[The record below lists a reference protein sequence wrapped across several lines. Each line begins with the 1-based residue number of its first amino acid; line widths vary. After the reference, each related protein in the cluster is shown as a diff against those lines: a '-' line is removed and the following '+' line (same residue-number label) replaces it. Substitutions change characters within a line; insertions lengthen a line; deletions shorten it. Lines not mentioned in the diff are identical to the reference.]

1 MTHGEGVDNHQLIR
15 VWLLLACAGLLGCNM
30 SSNPESPPV
39 GTWAARVSVTG
50 HDEFV
55 RATPLTG
62 PIDIVFTGKDR
73 TLHTVIP
80 QGKSSCVFSDLP
92 YQKYVATAQQAGFYP
107 ALASS
112 GDNDYDS
119 LLVSLDLFPY
129 PSPTTRVD
137 SIQCLLNTIVPQ
149 VRLHLYTAQTLPTG
163 GERSAIIFAGL
174 GADVSSRY
182 GTYVFTLDG
191 VIQSQGTSQILTD
204 DFYRQLHQ
212 AGVTSGTRVYVT
224 ARLTTG
230 ATTSYQDQKTGMSI
244 FSNIEE
250 NTHAVVSF
258 VMP

>member
-1 MTHGEGVDNHQLIR
+1 MRHGEGVNNHKLISM
-15 VWLLLACAGLLGCNM
+15 WLLLACTGLLGCNM
-30 SSNPESPPV
+30 SSNPETPLV
-39 GTWAARVSVTG
+39 GTWTARVSVTG
-50 HDEFV
+50 HDEFG

-80 QGKSSCVFSDLP
+80 QGKSSCMFTDLP

-119 LLVSLDLFPY
+119 LLVSLDLFPH
-129 PSPTTRVD
+129 PSLAAKVD
-137 SIQCLLNTIVPQ
+137 SIQYLLNTVVPQ
-149 VRLHLYTAQTLPTG
+149 VRLRLYTAQTLPTG

-182 GTYVFTLDG
+182 GTYVFTLNG
-191 VIQSQGTSQILTD
+191 VVQTPGTSQILTD
-204 DFYRQLHQ
+204 DFYRELHK
-212 AGVTSGTRVYVT
+212 AGITGGTRVYLT

-230 ATTSYQDQKTGMSI
+230 ATTSYADQSTGLSI
-244 FSNIEE
+244 FNNIEE
-250 NTHAVVSF
+250 NTHVVTSF
-258 VMP
+258 IMP